1 MKHAKKLLALLLA
14 LTMVFS
20 LVACGGSNTSDG
32 NNDAPVVEVENN
44 DDATDAQTGDE
55 TEAPVGTDGEAVYVR
70 EDDEDIYEEAL
81 GEYAE
86 LLAAAED
93 PANSVDERFVLF
105 AKAEAAL
112 LDSAVMIPTTTQG
125 GNYAISRVAPRTI
138 PYVQWGNDD
147 DRLHGLVISD
157 EFITKEEREDLM
169 ELWRA
174 AMAGEGAYDPAAYL
188 TEKGHTLQNTYT
200 TSFSTAPVTLDW
212 LNTSSQSD
220 TEITVNTVDGLVEY
234 NNLNQ
239 LTPALAESWDVS
251 DDGLTYTFHIRP
263 GVYWYTSEGT
273 QYAEV
278 TAADFEAGFHHML
291 DTQAGLEWLIDGV
304 VVGGTDYYAYGGSW
318 DDVGY
323 KAVDTYTLAVTLE
336 QPTSYFLT
344 MLTYSCFLP
353 ICQSFYESHGGVYG
367 VAEYAEASADTN
379 TYTFGKSTD
388 VSSQVYN
395 GPFLI
400 QKLQQDSEI
409 YLVKNPN
416 YYKADE
422 VTLDSIRWVYD
433 NGENPTAAYNDT
445 LNGTY
450 AGINLRE
457 ASGLLAIAKEDGNF
471 DKYGYIV
478 DTTSTSYFGGLN
490 LNRGTF
496 ALEGGAVASPQTEQQ
511 KIDTHTALNNLNFR
525 KALQFA
531 FDKGTPHAV
540 VNGEELKDTNLRNMY
555 THPEFV
561 SLSADTT
568 VDGVTFPA
576 GTFYGEIVQH
586 YLDEA
591 GVPINV
597 ADGVDGWYN
606 PELAVSYLEQA
617 KEELGD
623 SVTYP
628 INIDVVYYSA
638 NDTNTAQANA
648 YKTVIESTLGAEN
661 VVVNLLEATTSEDFY
676 ACGYR
681 AASGEDGNF
690 DMFYGSG
697 WGPDYGDPSTYLD
710 TFAGEGA
717 GYMTKVIGLF

>member
-1 MKHAKKLLALLLA
+1 M
-14 LTMVFS
+14 
-20 LVACGGSNTSDG
+20 
-32 NNDAPVVEVENN
+32 
-44 DDATDAQTGDE
+44 
-55 TEAPVGTDGEAVYVR
+55 
-70 EDDEDIYEEAL
+70 
-81 GEYAE
+81 
-86 LLAAAED
+86 
-93 PANSVDERFVLF
+93 
-105 AKAEAAL
+105 
-112 LDSAVMIPTTTQG
+112 
-125 GNYAISRVAPRTI
+125 
-138 PYVQWGNDD
+138 
-147 DRLHGLVISD
+147 
-157 EFITKEEREDLM
+157 
-169 ELWRA
+169 
-174 AMAGEGAYDPAAYL
+174 
-188 TEKGHTLQNTYT
+188 
-200 TSFSTAPVTLDW
+200 
-212 LNTSSQSD
+212 
-220 TEITVNTVDGLVEY
+220 
-234 NNLNQ
+234 
-239 LTPALAESWDVS
+239 
-251 DDGLTYTFHIRP
+251 
-263 GVYWYTSEGT
+263 
-273 QYAEV
+273 
-278 TAADFEAGFHHML
+278 
-291 DTQAGLEWLIDGV
+291 
-304 VVGGTDYYAYGGSW
+304 
-318 DDVGY
+318 
-323 KAVDTYTLAVTLE
+323 
-336 QPTSYFLT
+336 
-344 MLTYSCFLP
+344 
-353 ICQSFYESHGGVYG
+353 
-367 VAEYAEASADTN
+367 
-379 TYTFGKSTD
+379 
-388 VSSQVYN
+388 
-395 GPFLI
+395 
-400 QKLQQDSEI
+400 
-409 YLVKNPN
+409 
-416 YYKADE
+416 
-422 VTLDSIRWVYD
+422 
-433 NGENPTAAYNDT
+433 
-445 LNGTY
+445 
-450 AGINLRE
+450 
-457 ASGLLAIAKEDGNF
+457 LAIAKEDGNF
-471 DKYGYIV
+471 DKYAYISE
-478 DTTSTSYFGGLN
+478 TTSTSYFGGLN

-496 ALEGGAVASPQTEQQ
+496 ALEGGAVASSQTEQQ

-531 FDKGTPHAV
+531 FDKGTQNAV
-540 VNGEELKDTNLRNMY
+540 SRGEDLKYANLRNMY